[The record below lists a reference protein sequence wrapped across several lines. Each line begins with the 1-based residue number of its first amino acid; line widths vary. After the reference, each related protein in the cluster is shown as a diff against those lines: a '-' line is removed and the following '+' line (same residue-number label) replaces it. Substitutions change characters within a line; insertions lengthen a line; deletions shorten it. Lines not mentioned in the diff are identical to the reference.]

1 VPGFCRKPKA
11 SEVSGWRAA
20 SMTPAEE
27 GFACTAVLGL
37 KLANIFNYKAVENE
51 VTECFVPPDQGEN
64 MSPWNINFYIKLKS

>member
-1 VPGFCRKPKA
+1 
-11 SEVSGWRAA
+11 
-20 SMTPAEE
+20 MTPAEE